1 MTDGRLTLKDIPEKE
16 RPREKLLQSGE
27 EAVSDAELIAI
38 VLGSGTRDESALQ
51 IAQRVLI
58 KAGDLKTLS
67 EMSLAELCEFKGIG
81 TARAAQLKAALEL
94 ARRYTLR
101 LQTSRSQ
108 FSNSQKVF
116 DHFQFHFRGKQQEEF
131 WVISL
136 DAKNRHL
143 SQARISKGTLM
154 ASVVHPRE
162 IFRIA
167 IRNAAAAIII
177 LHNHPSGDPEPSV
190 EDRKV
195 TTQVA
200 EAGKLLG
207 IPLLDHVIIGSNY
220 YYSFKD
226 SGLV

>member
-1 MTDGRLTLKDIPEKE
+1 MANGRLTLKEIPEKE
-16 RPREKLLQSGE
+16 RPREKLLHAGE

-38 VLGSGTRDESALQ
+38 VLGAGTRDESAIQ
-51 IAQRVLI
+51 IAQRILTR
-58 KAGDLKTLS
+58 AGDLQTLS

-101 LQTSRSQ
+101 LQSSRAQ
-108 FSNSQKVF
+108 FSNSQRVF
-116 DHFQFHFRGKQQEEF
+116 DHFQFYFRGKQQEEF
-131 WVISL
+131 WVVSL
-136 DAKNRHL
+136 DAKNRLL

-207 IPLLDHVIIGSNY
+207 IPLLDHVIIGSNH

-226 SGLV
+226 RGLI